1 MNPGRMFPGA
11 ALIRVRSSTCGSPSR
26 SRGLPA
32 ATVAPAE
39 VIAAVRTVRRVGAVV
54 IPLVEAADIR
64 AEAED
69 TTKS

>member
-1 MNPGRMFPGA
+1 M
-11 ALIRVRSSTCGSPSR
+11 L
-26 SRGLPA
+26 SRGLRA

-64 AEAED
+64 AEAEAITESHD
-69 TTKS
+69 LDEVKVRGEKGIVAGPHRHPK